1 VQFIQ
6 ENPKKQF
13 DNSKHSDLPASREIL
28 DLARSL
34 GAKCK
39 NLPRSSN
46 WPLTWPDKV
55 YGWLLKIYYKGDGT
69 LHDKQTQAIK
79 REVNA

>member
-1 VQFIQ
+1 MQ
-6 ENPKKQF
+6 
-13 DNSKHSDLPASREIL
+13 
-28 DLARSL
+28 
-34 GAKCK
+34 AKCK
-39 NLPRSSN
+39 NLLRSSN

-79 REVNA
+79 REVSA